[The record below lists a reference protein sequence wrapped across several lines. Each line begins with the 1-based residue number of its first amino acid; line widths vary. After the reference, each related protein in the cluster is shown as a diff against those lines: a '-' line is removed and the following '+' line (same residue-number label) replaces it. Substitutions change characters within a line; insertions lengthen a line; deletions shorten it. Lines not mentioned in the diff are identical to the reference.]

1 MFELCPKNTAISG
14 RKRMCLNRHQRI
26 ESSCLRSAEN
36 EFCKNMNKENIKNTI
51 WKRKF
56 SILVIIVLLV
66 IISILFGQKQDYK
79 FTLLYQYQAIPD
91 IELINTLTTTQGGL
105 SGEVKG
111 FIKFDNIADQPKNL
125 RQYYIIK
132 SLNKFDGNLRQYFS
146 LEEIIKMQ
154 YLAPRSLGLSEL
166 VEVSETGNTIT
177 LEDESGN
184 KFFIDKS
191 TKEISMKDATDDST
205 ALITSDNDYG
215 DFIKEW
221 LGN

>member
-1 MFELCPKNTAISG
+1 
-14 RKRMCLNRHQRI
+14 
-26 ESSCLRSAEN
+26 
-36 EFCKNMNKENIKNTI
+36 MNKENIKNAI
-51 WKRKF
+51 SKRKF
-56 SILVIIVLLV
+56 SILIIIVLLITIGV
-66 IISILFGQKQDYK
+66 LFGQKQDYK

-105 SGEVKG
+105 SGEVRG
-111 FIKFDNIADQPKNL
+111 FVKFDNTEDQPKSL

-132 SLNKFDGNLRQYFS
+132 PLNKFDGNSRQYFS

-154 YLAPRSLGLSEL
+154 YLAPRSLGFSEL

-191 TKEISMKDATDDST
+191 TKKVSMKDATDDST
-205 ALITSDNDYG
+205 TLITSDNAYG
-215 DFIKEW
+215 DFIKAW
-221 LGN
+221 LRK